1 LSGYTLALQQTA
13 DERFNELHHTVA
25 EVADR
30 WKLSPDVVRR
40 LFEREPGVLV
50 IGDRGSRSK
59 RRYLTL
65 RIPGS
70 VMERVHRRLCN
81 PS

>member
-1 LSGYTLALQQTA
+1 MG
-13 DERFNELHHTVA
+13 TVA
-25 EVADR
+25 FTEQHYTVGEIADK
-30 WKLSPDVVRR
+30 WKLSPDAVRR
-40 LFEREPGVLV
+40 LFERESGVLV
-50 IGDRGSRSK
+50 IGDRGSRAK

-81 PS
+81 PT